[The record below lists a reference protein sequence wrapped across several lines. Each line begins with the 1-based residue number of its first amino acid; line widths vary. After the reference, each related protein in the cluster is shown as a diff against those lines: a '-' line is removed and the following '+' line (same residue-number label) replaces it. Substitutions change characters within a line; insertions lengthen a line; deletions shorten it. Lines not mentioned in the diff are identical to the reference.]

1 MSYPA
6 LKNFCINNNIDII
19 YKKKISSTM
28 DIAKKIIP
36 KKYKDLLVITDFQT
50 NGRGRLGNKW
60 ISNKGN
66 IFITLKFFLEKK
78 VYKYPEIAILSLIE
92 IKKTLNNLNIQN
104 VFFKW
109 PNDIYINDDK
119 VGGILTEIYNYKS
132 KNYCLLGIG
141 INLVKSPKINNYK
154 TTYLHQYNNS
164 IKKFLL
170 IESLVKNIVLNFNI
184 WKKHKNINLIK
195 DYKKNL
201 MYFGKKII
209 ININN
214 NKSIIGKFTDLTKEG
229 YVIINRQNKREVV
242 FSGSMD
248 LFK

>member
-6 LKNFCINNNIDII
+6 LKNFCMNNNIDII

-109 PNDIYINDDK
+109 PNDIYIDDNK
-119 VGGILTEIYNYKS
+119 VGGILTEIYNYRS

-141 INLVKSPKINNYK
+141 INLTKSPKINP
-154 TTYLHQYNNS
+154 
-164 IKKFLL
+164 IA
-170 IESLVKNIVLNFNI
+170 
-184 WKKHKNINLIK
+184 
-195 DYKKNL
+195 
-201 MYFGKKII
+201 II
-209 ININN
+209 YC
-214 NKSIIGKFTDLTKEG
+214 K
-229 YVIINRQNKREVV
+229 Q
-242 FSGSMD
+242 
-248 LFK
+248 

>member
-1 MSYPA
+1 MSYSD
-6 LKNFCINNNIDII
+6 LKNFCKNNNIDII

-28 DIAKKIIP
+28 DIAKKMTP

-66 IFITLKFFLEKK
+66 IFITLKFFLQKK
-78 VYKYPEIAILSLIE
+78 IYKYPEISILSLIE

-141 INLVKSPKINNYK
+141 INLVTNPDLKKPYK
-154 TTYLHQYNNS
+154 ATN
-164 IKKFLL
+164 IFLETGNKPQIIEL
-170 IESLVKNIVLNFNI
+170 INI
-184 WKKHKNINLIK
+184 WVIFEFGIK
-195 DYKKNL
+195 
-201 MYFGKKII
+201 
-209 ININN
+209 ININQN
-214 NKSIIGKFTDLTKEG
+214 GKTPKLAHTYK
-229 YVIINRQNKREVV
+229 VSNVK
-242 FSGSMD
+242 
-248 LFK
+248 